1 MLCGPPAVPPSA
13 ADSDSGLF
21 PLTTFRLAYG
31 PQYGCSRFSAPSAP
45 PRASP
50 TRYISTAQARAH
62 TKAQTTNERN
72 SERVT
77 NERVRQASAGL
88 SLSSPPSRYSIE
100 HLACGVE
107 QGLARLV
114 RRLAQAGAAER
125 GEGAKAATDEGTL
138 LRVRASARAKLRVRA
153 RVGFRVRV

>member
-1 MLCGPPAVPPSA
+1 
-13 ADSDSGLF
+13 
-21 PLTTFRLAYG
+21 
-31 PQYGCSRFSAPSAP
+31 
-45 PRASP
+45 
-50 TRYISTAQARAH
+50 
-62 TKAQTTNERN
+62 
-72 SERVT
+72 
-77 NERVRQASAGL
+77 VRQASAGL
-88 SLSSPPSRYSIE
+88 SLSSLPSRYSIE